1 MKKFKCTYLKVGG
14 GPDYDT
20 FQEIEA
26 SGADEAAQIYAHHY
40 PSKHPRIDVS
50 WGVIGNQVVEN
61 PAAQAEYE
69 EARAQEEASRIKSLK
84 EIASGSRPATGRES
98 HSRRSR
104 SAIR

>member
-14 GPDYDT
+14 GPDYNT

-69 EARAQEEASRIKSLK
+69 EARAQEKASRIKSLK